1 MTAMSM
7 EEQKRIQLDRMRYTK
22 NTFSS
27 RLTLLAILFDVLYFV
42 SIYEADVGS
51 WYYRILIGPS
61 IVYNLLFML
70 LAFLASEGVKNYKKS
85 YAYMLLTLAAG
96 QIVRI
101 FILPVQAFQSVVTIK
116 KVDYPVMDQAQFVYV
131 VACLC
136 LSAACCLI
144 AGVVGVIRSSKLAQ
158 YNASL
163 EKKAA

>member
-1 MTAMSM
+1 M
-7 EEQKRIQLDRMRYTK
+7 
-22 NTFSS
+22 
-27 RLTLLAILFDVLYFV
+27 
-42 SIYEADVGS
+42 
-51 WYYRILIGPS
+51 
-61 IVYNLLFML
+61 
-70 LAFLASEGVKNYKKS
+70 
-85 YAYMLLTLAAG
+85 
-96 QIVRI
+96 
-101 FILPVQAFQSVVTIK
+101 QAFQSVVTIK